1 MVRCGL
7 SHVLLHQE
15 HVHIISD
22 TPEKDQ
28 SEMQK
33 ASKMKWGGGGG
44 GGVEGGGG
52 VDAFTC
58 FLDEDMLKQVV
69 RRTNNHQG
77 GT

>member
-1 MVRCGL
+1 MIESSDTVTQRTFREAMVRCGL

-33 ASKMKWGGGGG
+33 ASKMKW
-44 GGVEGGGG
+44 
-52 VDAFTC
+52 
-58 FLDEDMLKQVV
+58 MLLHASLMKIC
-69 RRTNNHQG
+69 
-77 GT
+77 